1 MVKSFFHDEL
11 IDIIGAHN
19 HKLMLHSVSSF
30 LRIKAY
36 LLVLITV
43 LINGSYSYAQSVSL
57 KGNTVDQHNSLPV
70 PYVSIGI
77 VNKPIGTVSD
87 SLGRYTLSYL
97 QSEVKHTDT
106 IAFSAIGY
114 RSLRMDWNTFLKNG
128 QVVKLAES
136 PHLLKS
142 VSISAK
148 PGKLK
153 NYGRSSAGIIFF
165 PAMYKNIPKTSD
177 EKGREQAVMLKI
189 DKDIFL
195 RKLNFSIN
203 RKNFKKIKLRMNIY
217 AVRDGLPG
225 QSILRKDVIFEV
237 AGNTKVGMQAP
248 ESIDLKPYQIHIQ
261 GRKEIAVALA
271 ILDLEAREGDTSKT
285 AFFIPSFPGPL
296 RSSLYRMKGQAQW
309 QKVSNSNLLVA
320 IEASSRKNASRT
332 ADNDSGESEAETIQ
346 HDTSLVRL
354 MYGNSNGKRIQI
366 EDGEIYYETYGK
378 GSPLI
383 LLHGNNE
390 SIGSFRNQI
399 GPLSQYYK
407 VIAIDTRGQ
416 GNSINKKTSAYTY
429 EQFAKDLEDVMH
441 ALSIKKASLLGWSDG
456 GNTALLF
463 SLRHPERLE
472 KMIVVGANLFPGP
485 DAIEDK
491 VVQLFE
497 KRRDSLLHQA
507 DPESRNRLRLTEL
520 VLKEPHIRAAALSTV
535 SIPVLVV
542 AGQFDVVKKEHTEL
556 IHSHLKNSRLEIIPG
571 GDHYS
576 PLKQTETFNR
586 LVLDFLNGAEATDK

>member
-1 MVKSFFHDEL
+1 
-11 IDIIGAHN
+11 
-19 HKLMLHSVSSF
+19 MLHSVSSF
-30 LRIKAY
+30 LTVIAY
-36 LLVLITV
+36 LFILITV
-43 LINGSYSYAQSVSL
+43 LISGSYSYAQSVL
-57 KGNTVDQHNSLPV
+57 FKGNTVDQQNSLPV

-97 QSEVKHTDT
+97 QSEVKSTDS

-114 RSLRMDWNTFLKNG
+114 KRVSMDWNTFLKSG
-128 QVVKLAES
+128 RMVKLSES
-136 PHLLKS
+136 TNLLKS
-142 VSISAK
+142 VSIKAN

-153 NYGRSSAGIIFF
+153 NYGRSSASIIFF

-177 EKGREQAVMLKI
+177 DKGREQAAILKI

-195 RKLNFSIN
+195 RKLSFSIS
-203 RKNFKKIKLRMNIY
+203 RKNFKKIKLRLNIY
-217 AVRDGLPG
+217 DVRDGLPA
-225 QSILRKDVIFEV
+225 QSILHKDVVFEV

-271 ILDLEAREGDTSKT
+271 ILELEPREGDTSKT

-296 RSSLYRMKGQAQW
+296 RSSLYRMKGEAQW
-309 QKVSNSNLLVA
+309 QKVSKSNLLVA
-320 IEASSRKNASRT
+320 IEASSRKDDSRT
-332 ADNDSGESEAETIQ
+332 AKDDSGESETETIQ
-346 HDTSLVRL
+346 NDTTLSRL
-354 MYGNSNGKRIQI
+354 MYGNNNGKRIQI
-366 EDGEIYYETYGK
+366 DDSEIYYEIYGK
-378 GSPLI
+378 GKPLI

-390 SIGSFRNQI
+390 SINSFRNQI

-416 GNSINKKTSAYTY
+416 GNSTNKKTSPYTY
-429 EQFAKDLEDVMH
+429 AQFAKDLEDVMN
-441 ALSIKKASLLGWSDG
+441 ALSIKKASLMGWSDG

-463 SLRHPERLE
+463 SLSHPERLE
-472 KMIVVGANLFPGP
+472 KMIVLGANLFPGP
-485 DAIEDK
+485 NAIENN
-491 VVQLFE
+491 VIQLFE
-497 KRRDSLLHQA
+497 KRRDSLMHQA
-507 DPESRNRLRLTEL
+507 DPESQNRLRLTEL
-520 VLKEPHIRAAALSTV
+520 VLKEPHINPAALSTI

-542 AGQFDVVKKEHTEL
+542 AGEFDVVKKEHTQL
-556 IHSHLKNSRLEIIPG
+556 IHSHLKNSKLEIIPG

-586 LVLDFLNGAEATDK
+586 LVLDFLKGAEASDK

>member
-1 MVKSFFHDEL
+1 M
-11 IDIIGAHN
+11 
-19 HKLMLHSVSSF
+19 
-30 LRIKAY
+30 
-36 LLVLITV
+36 
-43 LINGSYSYAQSVSL
+43 
-57 KGNTVDQHNSLPV
+57 
-70 PYVSIGI
+70 
-77 VNKPIGTVSD
+77 
-87 SLGRYTLSYL
+87 
-97 QSEVKHTDT
+97 
-106 IAFSAIGY
+106 
-114 RSLRMDWNTFLKNG
+114 
-128 QVVKLAES
+128 
-136 PHLLKS
+136 
-142 VSISAK
+142 
-148 PGKLK
+148 
-153 NYGRSSAGIIFF
+153 
-165 PAMYKNIPKTSD
+165 
-177 EKGREQAVMLKI
+177 
-189 DKDIFL
+189 
-195 RKLNFSIN
+195 
-203 RKNFKKIKLRMNIY
+203 
-217 AVRDGLPG
+217 
-225 QSILRKDVIFEV
+225 
-237 AGNTKVGMQAP
+237 
-248 ESIDLKPYQIHIQ
+248 
-261 GRKEIAVALA
+261 
-271 ILDLEAREGDTSKT
+271 
-285 AFFIPSFPGPL
+285 
-296 RSSLYRMKGQAQW
+296 
-309 QKVSNSNLLVA
+309 
-320 IEASSRKNASRT
+320 
-332 ADNDSGESEAETIQ
+332 
-346 HDTSLVRL
+346 RL
-354 MYGNSNGKRIQI
+354 M
-366 EDGEIYYETYGK
+366 GK

-542 AGQFDVVKKEHTEL
+542 AGQFDVVRKEHTEL
-556 IHSHLKNSRLEIIPG
+556 IHSHLKNSRLEIIPD

>member
-1 MVKSFFHDEL
+1 M
-11 IDIIGAHN
+11 
-19 HKLMLHSVSSF
+19 MLHSVSSF
-30 LRIKAY
+30 LTVKAY
-36 LLVLITV
+36 LLILITV
-43 LINGSYSYAQSVSL
+43 LISDSYSYAQSL
-57 KGNTVDQHNSLPV
+57 LFKGNTVDQQNSLPV

-97 QSEVKHTDT
+97 QSEVKTTDS

-114 RSLRMDWNTFLKNG
+114 KRVSMDWNTFLKSG
-128 QVVKLAES
+128 RMVKLSES
-136 PHLLKS
+136 TNLLKS
-142 VSISAK
+142 VSIKAN

-153 NYGRSSAGIIFF
+153 NYGRSSASIIFF

-177 EKGREQAVMLKI
+177 DKGREQAAILKI

-195 RKLNFSIN
+195 RKLSFSIS
-203 RKNFKKIKLRMNIY
+203 RKNFKKIKLRLNIY
-217 AVRDGLPG
+217 DVRDGLPA
-225 QSILRKDVIFEV
+225 QSILHKDVVFEV

-248 ESIDLKPYQIHIQ
+248 ESIDLKPYQIYIQ

-271 ILDLEAREGDTSKT
+271 ILELEPREGDTSKT

-296 RSSLYRMKGQAQW
+296 RSSLYRMKGEAQW

-320 IEASSRKNASRT
+320 VEASSRKDGYRNG
-332 ADNDSGESEAETIQ
+332 DNDSGESETETIQ
-346 HDTSLVRL
+346 NDTTLAKL
-354 MYGNSNGKRIQI
+354 MYGNNKGKRIQI
-366 EDGEIYYETYGK
+366 EDSEIYYETYGK
-378 GSPLI
+378 GRPLI

-390 SIGSFRNQI
+390 SISSFRNQI

-416 GNSINKKTSAYTY
+416 GNSTNKKTSAYTY
-429 EQFAKDLEDVMH
+429 EQFAKDLEDVMN

-472 KMIVVGANLFPGP
+472 KMIVMGANLFPGP
-485 DAIEDK
+485 NAIENN
-491 VVQLFE
+491 VIQLFE

-507 DPESRNRLRLTEL
+507 DPESQNRLRLTEL
-520 VLKEPHIRAAALSTV
+520 VLKEPQIKPAALSTIT
-535 SIPVLVV
+535 IPVLVV

-556 IHSHLKNSRLEIIPG
+556 IHSHLKNSKLEIISG

-576 PLKQTETFNR
+576 PLKQTEIFNR
-586 LVLDFLNGAEATDK
+586 IVLDFLNGAEEPDK